1 MNFFVCSKNA
11 CFNKTVYNRFYD
23 RFNKLIEEVVKM
35 NSFVAFDFETANYNR
50 HSICAAGFVFV
61 EDGEI
66 IDQVYS
72 LINPEEE
79 FYSINMSVHGIRPRD
94 IQDAPKFPEF
104 YHSIKYKINGKTLVA
119 HNLPFDGYA
128 LKDNLFRYG
137 IPSVENNLLCSLQLA
152 KKVLPKQARYS
163 LDTLSNQFGIVLD
176 NHHHALADAE
186 ACARLFL
193 HLTKSNEISTFEDLY
208 EKTSI
213 YHGLIH
219 QFDYRSSLVKPKP
232 KRKLE
237 KKS

>member
-1 MNFFVCSKNA
+1 
-11 CFNKTVYNRFYD
+11 
-23 RFNKLIEEVVKM
+23 M

-61 EDGEI
+61 ENGEI
-66 IDQVYS
+66 VDQIYS

-79 FYSINMSVHGIRPRD
+79 FYSMNISVHGIRPKD
-94 IQDAPKFPEF
+94 VQDAPIFPEF
-104 YHSIKYKINGKTLVA
+104 YQAIQDKIKGKTLVA

-128 LKDNLFRYG
+128 LKDNLSRYG

-163 LDTLSNQFGIVLD
+163 LDILSNQFGVVLD

-186 ACARLFL
+186 ACARIFL
-193 HLTKSNEISTFEDLY
+193 HLTKRNEISSFEDLY

-237 KKS
+237 KKA